1 MHSFQLLCI
10 VKVHSD
16 SFLICIETIALLR
29 AFADCKSANIADIV
43 FIVDESGNMGPEN
56 FQLVRTFLLNTISG
70 LDVGIDK
77 IRIAIVHYSDVPRAD
92 VYLNTFIDKS
102 EILQYVQRLSYGRG
116 KAYTGAAL
124 RFAKDHL
131 FNKESGSR
139 SDEHVQQIAVVITDG
154 WSADE
159 IRTAAAELRRSGVT
173 VFALGIKNVNVQ
185 ELKEIASYPPR
196 KFVFNVESF
205 IKLNALSSML
215 TKSLCGDITSG
226 FIPLFKDITLQK
238 GLYL

>member
-1 MHSFQLLCI
+1 MC
-10 VKVHSD
+10 
-16 SFLICIETIALLR
+16 
-29 AFADCKSANIADIV
+29 AFADCISANIADIV

-56 FQLVRTFLLNTISG
+56 FQLVRNFLRNTILG

-77 IRIAIVHYSDVPRAD
+77 VRVAIVHYSDVPRAD
-92 VYLNTFIDKS
+92 VYLNTYSNKS

-124 RFAKDHL
+124 RFAKNNV
-131 FNKESGSR
+131 FTKERGSR

-159 IRTAAAELRRSGVT
+159 ITNAAAELRRSGVT
-173 VFALGIKNVNVQ
+173 VFALGIKNVNID
-185 ELKEIASYPPR
+185 ELNEIASYPPR

-205 IKLNALSSML
+205 VKLNTLSSML
-215 TKSLCGDITSG
+215 TESLCGDITSA
-226 FIPLFKDITLQK
+226 FIPMLKDITLQK
-238 GLYL
+238 GL

>member
-1 MHSFQLLCI
+1 MCS
-10 VKVHSD
+10 S
-16 SFLICIETIALLR
+16 
-29 AFADCKSANIADIV
+29 ADCKSANIADIV

-56 FQLVRTFLLNTISG
+56 FQLVRNFLINTISG

-77 IRIAIVHYSDVPRAD
+77 VRIAIVHYSDVPRAD
-92 VYLNTFIDKS
+92 VYLNTYSDKS
-102 EILQYVQRLSYGRG
+102 KILQYVQRLSYGRG

-124 RFAKDHL
+124 RFAMDNI
-131 FNKESGSR
+131 FTKERGSR

-159 IRTAAAELRRSGVT
+159 ITDPAAELRRSGVT
-173 VFALGIKNVNVQ
+173 VFALGIKNVNVN

-205 IKLNALSSML
+205 NKLNALSSML
-215 TKSLCGDITSG
+215 TKSLCGDITSA
-226 FIPLFKDITLQK
+226 FIPMFKDITLQK
-238 GLYL
+238 GL